1 MDRNVPPPRAFGGP
15 PLANGRAE
23 SQLAQPRSFVRRE
36 PAQSAVATPPIANE
50 TGQEPHSFGFGG
62 AAPPPP
68 PPQPTNIP
76 PFGRKRP
83 SAASMDSNVSWSGS
97 EVESVGST
105 AAPQVEEQRTVA
117 SPHWSSSSPVL
128 AQEQPGQQDLAPA
141 ASLFDSP
148 SDAQATAP
156 TVPDAE
162 AEEFV
167 EEDED
172 SVVVQPPKT
181 PQGSSTYAT
190 FDDQGGLSASQRV
203 RMELSA
209 HAGGRGGSRS
219 NSSENVFVSDPPSYD
234 EEKNGPRSCPSA
246 FNNAKQP
253 QFSIDKLR
261 QLRSNELIA
270 SKLLPTRTSVNSLMG
285 YVRELQMSE
294 ASLRKQLVK
303 TKQHTEVELSQS
315 LSKVSE
321 LERTMQEVERDRE
334 LARQKLEEQE
344 QLIRDLAAK
353 LQQAEAQTAASV
365 DGTGSSGMPGDELPP
380 IAEESV
386 PMMEATTGEHLAVE
400 PPGDVIETSEVSAV
414 SRDLPPI
421 APIEPEQSQG
431 YNRAAEFALASPR
444 SPNRPLWDPWAS
456 GSVTPMKSLPPMFTI
471 GSTEMDV
478 VATSRSSPQGA
489 RANSTATAVREYELR
504 SVLPSP
510 RRTQAQAQEADGTES
525 SQQREQYEAASMQQG
540 PGMFAPQYPAPMFNV
555 GAVPPSP
562 PSPPSQ
568 QQQESV
574 PYGTPQAD
582 YVAPNQEEMP
592 MMESPSQAPP
602 MFAVGATPP
611 TDEGS
616 YQQEMTTSVPLE
628 GDAAGNVAMEWSGLQ
643 TSQDVQGP
651 PPGVFSPPIA
661 ADPQDSENVMTAFP
675 PQSEQSTQS
684 PPLMAQE
691 TATTQEYAQQVETN
705 AATVE
710 NMQEGGARVPGADQ
724 ESAAAALS
732 APPAGPPL
740 PPQPAAGG
748 PTLLAPPPRGPVPS
762 AKKQDKSTPSE
773 PAVSFE
779 TMLVDFFTEVDK
791 KRLKMAKVY
800 GKRYAGREKWLF
812 AELTKRYG
820 ATKVAALK
828 TRFEGGS
835 NAGSSTSTEHH
846 PTGLHD
852 ASEHAKAP
860 RQGHPRHP
868 QFFHPPTPASGL
880 DSGAEMP
887 PVPTRS
893 TPPQENEDVPPQNRE
908 PVEVGITPPVQE
920 EKASPARAA
929 RVSPRQRR
937 SGGNSP
943 AFSGPSPPFAPS
955 QVEDPT
961 GPPVMNGQPPMNGPP
976 PMNDPSSVL
985 QQEDTNGQATL
996 PQPPPRGEE
1005 NDSAAPLG
1013 LRQRYNNSG
1022 SSTQAQTPA
1031 AAAAAAPAPVV
1042 TLEELLKE
1050 LYQKHQP
1057 DKLKNVPIVAKQ
1069 YAGKERELVGLLKGK
1084 YGALS
1089 VKRLEEN
1096 LEALERAHLGRKS
1109 AEGAGK
1115 QRGCFMRSISLMFW
1129 LAVLSGFAF
1138 GAVFVSFVV
1147 LNAQE
1152 CRSIEGEDSTLD
1164 SADKCLPLK
1173 KELENF
1179 TYERVGDYARQSH
1192 PKMCFCAEWSERESA
1207 LLTNLSADDLADLAK
1222 LVPFSPDSF
1231 GAPWILTVKELVPS
1245 QQFYESYA
1253 KPVVDL
1259 SLDAG
1264 AFVWSSLMELMG
1276 SEKVGDEK
1284 PVAASI
1290 EVASD
1295 ALNVTT
1301 ALEEPKESFAVDV
1314 QIEEPEQFVE
1324 ESDAAVED
1332 DAAIDDEAVI
1342 IADKDDASSSMDE
1355 QAADSTLELQGT
1367 GDDAEVAAHES
1378 EVDTVSVPDE
1388 GASADEESEE
1398 IESDIPMESA
1408 AVEGD
1413 EESEEVGPDA
1423 STEPAAVEG
1432 AEDVVEMEVRQDG
1445 LDLSYPEIEVEPT
1458 ENADTTDVS
1467 TAASLEEVH
1476 DASSEMVE
1484 DVEEHQVEDATIQD
1498 AVIPEAVEEQAPVAE
1513 DASSDEEGTTVEIE
1527 EAAETV
1533 EFDVLE
1539 NGGEDETAT
1548 AEVVPSSMVEEES
1561 GGIVSTVNEVLARL
1575 VGPFEARKT
1584 AVPVSSTESDDV
1596 QKEQTT
1602 EEDVA
1607 EEVAVE
1613 NDASPVLEETDDDLG
1628 TGELVDQDTTSE
1640 DGVEVDFV
1648 EVMVAAVDD
1657 ENEVVVEVAS
1667 ESVDGAVT
1675 EGSDLAASAAA
1686 DEETHENPS
1695 SAIDEVEQLDIEL
1708 PIESDDLPAV
1718 EEIDLA
1724 INSAESVDAE
1734 AASIEDELTQEAP
1747 PVTES
1752 DVERVLGE
1760 TVETEGVETP
1770 AEHSTEPAVEEAA
1783 AEEIEGSRGLLTDES
1798 VEAIQDSEEGTPAS
1812 YGEFMRDAGIDA
1824 SVDEDLED
1832 IVATT
1837 TTTHKELEAE
1847 FPAASNEEVVSEVRE
1862 EVVLA
1867 DPVVEEE
1874 PSPAADIASAD
1885 VANVD
1890 ENAAAA
1896 VEEELAAVETEAVED
1911 ATEADAALE
1920 VEVDARETEAEA
1932 TTEAA
1937 MAVEA
1942 DAPVDLEVEVEV
1954 ATATGT
1960 EAEGLAESEEV
1971 EGEPAMQTE
1980 VIVESDAVEPEVEVE
1995 ATMEGEAVVET
2006 DEAAA
2011 VDIATA
2017 AETEP
2022 PTEAEVEVVAAE
2034 DSVVAD
2040 VELEEEVEQA
2050 AEVEADEEESIAAVA
2065 DADREAAPEA
2075 ETKPEIETLA
2085 DAEAEEDV
2093 LFMDDLEDPEEV
2105 LRMAEQAAAAE
2116 L

>member
-1 MDRNVPPPRAFGGP
+1 MDSNVPPPPRAFGGP

-23 SQLAQPRSFVRRE
+23 SQLAQPRSFTRRD
-36 PAQSAVATPPIANE
+36 PSQNAVATPPNANE
-50 TGQEPHSFGFGG
+50 TGQEPHSFGVGG

-76 PFGRKRP
+76 PFGIPGVRSSASSTSPFATPTNTSAARRKEPWRPGRVGGRHDRKRP

-97 EVESVGST
+97 EVESVGSM

-141 ASLFDSP
+141 ASLFGSP
-148 SDAQATAP
+148 SDAQTTAP
-156 TVPDAE
+156 TVSGAE
-162 AEEFV
+162 AEESV
-167 EEDED
+167 EEEED
-172 SVVVQPPKT
+172 SVGVQPPKT

-246 FNNAKQP
+246 FSNAKQP

-365 DGTGSSGMPGDELPP
+365 DGTGSSDMLPGDELAP

-386 PMMEATTGEHLAVE
+386 PMVEMEAPTGEHLAAE
-400 PPGDVIETSEVSAV
+400 DLSDVIETSEVPAV
-414 SRDLPPI
+414 SRDLSPI
-421 APIEPEQSQG
+421 APIQPEQQPQG
-431 YNRAAEFALASPR
+431 YNRAAQFALGSPR

-478 VATSRSSPQGA
+478 MTTSRSSPQGA
-489 RANSTATAVREYELR
+489 RANSTTAAVREYELR

-525 SQQREQYEAASMQQG
+525 SQQREQYEATSMQQG

-562 PSPPSQ
+562 PYQ
-568 QQQESV
+568 QQQEAA
-574 PYGTPQAD
+574 PYDTPQAD
-582 YVAPNQEEMP
+582 YVAPNQEEVP

-602 MFAVGATPP
+602 MFAVGTAPP

-616 YQQEMTTSVPLE
+616 YQQEMTTPFPLE
-628 GDAAGNVAMEWSGLQ
+628 GDVAGNDAMEWSGFQ
-643 TSQDVQGP
+643 TPQDVQGP
-651 PPGVFSPPIA
+651 LPGVISPPME
-661 ADPQDSENVMTAFP
+661 DGDNVMTAFP
-675 PQSEQSTQS
+675 PQSEQSTQP

-691 TATTQEYAQQVETN
+691 SATTQQYVQQGETN
-705 AATVE
+705 GASVE
-710 NMQEGGARVPGADQ
+710 NMQEDGARVPGPDQ
-724 ESAAAALS
+724 DSAAAALS
-732 APPAGPPL
+732 GPPVGPPL
-740 PPQPAAGG
+740 PPQPATDG
-748 PTLLAPPPRGPVPS
+748 PTLLAPPPQSPALS
-762 AKKQDKSTPSE
+762 AKKQNKSASSE
-773 PAVSFE
+773 PAVPFE

-820 ATKVAALK
+820 AAKVAALK
-828 TRFEGGS
+828 ARFEGGS
-835 NAGSSTSTEHH
+835 NAETSTSAKPH
-846 PTGLHD
+846 PTELHD

-868 QFFHPPTPASGL
+868 QFFHPPMPAGGM
-880 DSGAEMP
+880 DSGTEMP
-887 PVPTRS
+887 PAPIQPTS
-893 TPPQENEDVPPQNRE
+893 PQENEDVPLQNRE
-908 PVEVGITPPVQE
+908 PVEVGITPPALE

-937 SGGNSP
+937 SGDNIP

-955 QVEDPT
+955 QIERTT
-961 GPPVMNGQPPMNGPP
+961 GPPVMNAPPAMNGLPPMNGPP
-976 PMNDPSSVL
+976 SSMF
-985 QQEDTNGQATL
+985 QHEDTNGQATL
-996 PQPPPRGEE
+996 PQPPPLGEE
-1005 NDSAAPLG
+1005 NDSAVPLG
-1013 LRQRYNNSG
+1013 LRQRYNYSG
-1022 SSTQAQTPA
+1022 SGTQAQQTPA
-1031 AAAAAAPAPVV
+1031 AVASPAPVV

-1069 YAGKERELVGLLKGK
+1069 YTGKERELVGLLKGK

-1096 LEALERAHLGRKS
+1096 LEVLERAHLARKS
-1109 AEGAGK
+1109 AKGAGK

-1129 LAVLSGFAF
+1129 LAVLSGIAF

-1152 CRSIEGEDSTLD
+1152 CRSIEGEDLSLD

-1192 PKMCFCAEWSERESA
+1192 PEMCFCAEWSERESA
-1207 LLTNLSADDLADLAK
+1207 LLTNLSTDVLADLAK

-1276 SEKVGDEK
+1276 SEKVVGEK

-1295 ALNVTT
+1295 VLNVTT
-1301 ALEEPKESFAVDV
+1301 ALEEPSESFATDV
-1314 QIEEPEQFVE
+1314 QVEEPEQFVE
-1324 ESDAAVED
+1324 EKDAAVED
-1332 DAAIDDEAVI
+1332 DAVVDDEAVI
-1342 IADKDDASSSMDE
+1342 IADKDDASASIDE
-1355 QAADSTLELQGT
+1355 QAADSTLELQET
-1367 GDDAEVAAHES
+1367 GGDAEVAALES
-1378 EVDTVSVPDE
+1378 EIDTVSVPDE
-1388 GASADEESEE
+1388 ESEK
-1398 IESDIPMESA
+1398 IGSDIPIQPA

-1413 EESEEVGPDA
+1413 EESEEEGSDA
-1423 STEPAAVEG
+1423 SIEPAAVED
-1432 AEDVVEMEVRQDG
+1432 AEDVVEVEVRQDG

-1458 ENADTTDVS
+1458 EDADTTEVP

-1476 DASSEMVE
+1476 GASTEMVE
-1484 DVEEHQVEDATIQD
+1484 DVEEHQVEDVTTQD
-1498 AVIPEAVEEQAPVAE
+1498 VVVPETVEEQAPVAE
-1513 DASSDEEGTTVEIE
+1513 DASSDEEVTTIEIE
-1527 EAAETV
+1527 EAAEIAEV
-1533 EFDVLE
+1533 DVLE

-1548 AEVVPSSMVEEES
+1548 VEVVPSSTIEES

-1575 VGPFEARKT
+1575 VEPFEARKT
-1584 AVPVSSTESDDV
+1584 AVPAASAESDDV
-1596 QKEQTT
+1596 QEEQTT

-1607 EEVAVE
+1607 EEITVE
-1613 NDASPVLEETDDDLG
+1613 NDASPLLEEANDDLE
-1628 TGELVDQDTTSE
+1628 TGELADQDTTSE
-1640 DGVEVDFV
+1640 DGAEVDFV
-1648 EVMVAAVDD
+1648 EVVVAAVDD
-1657 ENEVVVEVAS
+1657 ENEGVAAAAS
-1667 ESVDGAVT
+1667 ESVNDAVT
-1675 EGSDLAASAAA
+1675 EGSNLVASVEA
-1686 DEETHENPS
+1686 DEETHEDPS
-1695 SAIDEVEQLDIEL
+1695 SAIDEVEQFDIEL
-1708 PIESDDLPAV
+1708 TVESNDLPAI
-1718 EEIDLA
+1718 EEIELV
-1724 INSAESVDAE
+1724 INSAESADAE
-1734 AASIEDELTQEAP
+1734 AASTENELTLEVAP
-1747 PVTES
+1747 VVEN
-1752 DVERVLGE
+1752 DVERVLEE
-1760 TVETEGVETP
+1760 TVETEYVETL
-1770 AEHSTEPAVEEAA
+1770 AEHSTEHATGEAA
-1783 AEEIEGSRGLLTDES
+1783 AEEMDGLLTDEN
-1798 VEAIQDSEEGTPAS
+1798 VEATQDSEEGTPAS
-1812 YGEFMRDAGIDA
+1812 YDESTRDAGIDA
-1824 SVDEDLED
+1824 SADEDTED
-1832 IVATT
+1832 IVAMT
-1837 TTTHKELEAE
+1837 TTTHKELEVE
-1847 FPAASNEEVVSEVRE
+1847 FPAASNEEVTEV
-1862 EVVLA
+1862 
-1867 DPVVEEE
+1867 
-1874 PSPAADIASAD
+1874 
-1885 VANVD
+1885 
-1890 ENAAAA
+1890 
-1896 VEEELAAVETEAVED
+1896 TMEA
-1911 ATEADAALE
+1911 
-1920 VEVDARETEAEA
+1920 
-1932 TTEAA
+1932 
-1937 MAVEA
+1937 EA
-1942 DAPVDLEVEVEV
+1942 DAPVRLEVEVEV
-1954 ATATGT
+1954 VPEA
-1960 EAEGLAESEEV
+1960 EAEGLVESEEV
-1971 EGEPAMQTE
+1971 EAEPVMQTE
-1980 VIVESDAVEPEVEVE
+1980 VIAESDAVELEAEVE
-1995 ATMEGEAVVET
+1995 ATTEGEAAVEI

-2011 VDIATA
+2011 DIATV

-2022 PTEAEVEVVAAE
+2022 ATETEVEVVAAE
-2034 DSVVAD
+2034 DSAVAD
-2040 VELEEEVEQA
+2040 AELEEQGEQV
-2050 AEVEADEEESIAAVA
+2050 AELEADEEESVTTVA
-2065 DADREAAPEA
+2065 DADREAAQEA
-2075 ETKPEIETLA
+2075 EAKPDIETLA